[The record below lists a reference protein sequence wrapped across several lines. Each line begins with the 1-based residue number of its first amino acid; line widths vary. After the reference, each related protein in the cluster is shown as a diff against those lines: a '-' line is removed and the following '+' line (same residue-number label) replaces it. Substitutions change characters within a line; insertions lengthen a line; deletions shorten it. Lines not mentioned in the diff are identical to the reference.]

1 MSIVLLVIIAFV
13 SVIIGLVVTFDKDF
27 NTGVGICFLGLFFFV
42 FSWITVSARMDNIE
56 THTETY
62 KIMQSEDGYQ
72 YITEYGRPFNI
83 TRHFGKTI
91 PDGYVIQKIFYKDVY
106 FGVSYPG
113 EISSDR
119 LIVEIEK

>member
-1 MSIVLLVIIAFV
+1 MPILLLVIIAIV
-13 SVIIGLVVTFDKDF
+13 SVIVGLVIIFDSAF
-27 NTGVGICFLGLFFFV
+27 NTKVGICFLGLFFFV
-42 FSWITVSARMDNIE
+42 SSWVFLSVRMERIE
-56 THTETY
+56 DHTKTY

>member
-91 PDGYVIQKIFYKDVY
+91 PDGYVIQKIFYKNVY
-106 FGVSYPG
+106 FGISYPG